1 MSKTIAEKII
11 SKHCGKEVKT
21 GDIVIAEVDF
31 AIAQDGTAPLAIDV
45 FRKMEK
51 EKVFDG
57 KRIAFF
63 IDHSA
68 PSPNR
73 DVSSLHKLMR
83 DFAWEQGINFY
94 DVGRGVCHVVT
105 MEEGWVSA
113 GDLVV
118 GADSHT
124 CTYGAVGAFA
134 TGVGST
140 DLASVMASG
149 KIWLRV
155 PESMKVIFQG
165 KLPLG
170 VYSKDLALYLAG
182 KISASGAIYQC
193 IEFEG
198 ETIGDLSMEARF
210 TLSNMAMELGAK
222 AGIVKADEKTKKW
235 LAEHTKR
242 EINFVNPDIDASYT
256 KVLKYNVS
264 KLSPCVAKPHSVDNV
279 AFIEDVKG
287 IPIQQA
293 FLGTCTNG
301 RLEDLR
307 IAADIIGERKIHPKV
322 RFIVAPASKKIY
334 LKALEEGIL
343 RTFVKAGAA
352 VVTPGCGCCVG
363 THNGVPANGENV
375 ISTANRNFKGRM
387 GNPEAFIYLAS
398 PATVAASALEG
409 KITDPR
415 KYVRSDE

>member
-11 SKHCGKEVKT
+11 SKHCKEEVKA

-31 AIAQDGTAPLAIDV
+31 AIAQDGTAPLSIDV
-45 FRKMEK
+45 FKKMGK

-57 KRIAFF
+57 KRVAFF

-73 DVSSLHKLMR
+73 DISSLHKLMR
-83 DFAWEQGINFY
+83 DFAWEQEINFY

-105 MEEGWVSA
+105 MEGGWVSS

-170 VYSKDLALYLAG
+170 VYSKDMALYLAG
-182 KISASGAIYQC
+182 KISASGAIYQS

-198 ETIGDLSMEARF
+198 ETIQDLSMEARF

-222 AGIVKADEKTKKW
+222 AGIIKGDEKTRKW
-235 LAEHTKR
+235 LAEHTKK
-242 EINFVNPDIDASYT
+242 EINFVNPDPDASYT
-256 KVLKYNVS
+256 KVLKYDVS
-264 KLSPCVAKPHSVDNV
+264 RLSPCVAKPHSVDNV
-279 AFIEDVKG
+279 AFIEEVKG

-307 IAADIIGERKIHPKV
+307 IAAGIIKERKVYPGV
-322 RFIVAPASKKIY
+322 RFIVAPASQKIY

-363 THNGVPANGENV
+363 THNGIPANGENV

-409 KITDPR
+409 EITDPR
-415 KYVRSDE
+415 GYVKS